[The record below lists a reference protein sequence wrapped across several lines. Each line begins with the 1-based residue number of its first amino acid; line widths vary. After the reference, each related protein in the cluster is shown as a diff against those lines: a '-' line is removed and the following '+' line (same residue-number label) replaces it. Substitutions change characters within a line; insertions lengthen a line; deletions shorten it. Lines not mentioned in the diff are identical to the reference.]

1 MLHKIRLENFRKH
14 ADLTVNFTAGI
25 NAIRAP
31 NEAGKTT
38 LLEAIAYALF
48 GTKGL
53 KESIDDVVT
62 YDMPVSKLKVDLDF
76 DHAGVAYNIKRGKSG
91 AELNGAGVR
100 VTGQT
105 EVTRFVEKLLGT
117 SADMASKL
125 MLAKQK
131 GLGGALSGGPRE
143 AGAMIEDLAGIDLI
157 QRYIDLITE
166 HLVAG
171 QTGAAEANV
180 ASARARAEPVEMKD
194 LADLQLAHKSADG
207 ELGRVVGVATGLRA
221 EQNDLD
227 LAAANAILADEK
239 RLSAAIA
246 SGATRISALTEK
258 LALPLPDAP
267 PPAAIQALRDK
278 IEAQKGL
285 AAAAKLHADL
295 KAANVS
301 PDWDENLQALEAEI
315 VKTETELDAI
325 KFKVRALQA
334 QAEDGAAAYREAKHT
349 ISLEIAQ
356 VEGKLVKEESCT
368 FCGKDLKDIPEVALV
383 NNPLNARLIDL
394 NRRLAN
400 VASAWTKLSADLEVK
415 KSAEAILWDEKSAYL
430 RDLQAVA
437 AQHNR
442 LAPLYARAE
451 AFITLNHSTVPATWT
466 WTGPTDEPQDFA
478 GELAALLEQDRAATA
493 AGAAWDEQA
502 LQLAALK
509 EQQVVDQ
516 AALDALQLDDAKDTL
531 VQFEA
536 LKPQVVAAEAAVTAA
551 RAALATAASALS
563 TEKAL
568 QAQVL
573 EQQEKAKVEL
583 AAAEA
588 VLLDMN
594 ANNALV
600 KKLRAARPQI
610 TDKLWA
616 GVLAATSRYVADV
629 RGERS
634 TITREDN
641 GFKVNGKPVT
651 GLSGSAED
659 TLGLGLRLALT
670 KMFLPNIDFLNLDE
684 VAAAC
689 DDQREVAMLGLLAT
703 AGFKQ
708 VILVTH
714 SQLAD
719 AFADNIITI

>member
-1 MLHKIRLENFRKH
+1 MLHSITMENFRKH
-14 ADLTVNFTAGI
+14 TNLTVNFTAGI
-25 NAIRAP
+25 NALRAP
-31 NEAGKTT
+31 NESGKTSC
-38 LLEAIAYALF
+38 LEAISYALF

-62 YDMPVSKLKVDLDF
+62 YDVPVSKLKVTLDF

-91 AELNGAGVR
+91 AELNGAGVK

-194 LADLQLAHKSADG
+194 LADLQLAHKKADG
-207 ELGRVVGVATGLRA
+207 ELGRVLAVANDRRA
-221 EQNDLD
+221 EQDDLD

-246 SGATRISALTEK
+246 SGATRISTLTEK
-258 LALPLPDAP
+258 LSLPLPDAP
-267 PPAAIQALRDK
+267 VASAIQALRDK

-285 AAAAKLHADL
+285 AAAAKLHAEL

-301 PDWDENLQALEAEI
+301 PDWDEDLGALEAEI
-315 VKTETELDAI
+315 RTVQEAHTEASA
-325 KFKVRALQA
+325 KVRDIAA
-334 QAEDGAAAYREAKHT
+334 QAADGAKVDRETQHAIH
-349 ISLEIAQ
+349 LEIAQ

-383 NNPLNARLIDL
+383 NNPLNARLQDL
-394 NRRLAN
+394 KSQLVEA
-400 VASAWTKLSADLEVK
+400 AAAWAKLSAQLKDSLVA
-415 KSAEAILWDEKSAYL
+415 AENHAKFKAGYL
-430 RDLQAVA
+430 ADLQAVA

-451 AFITLNHSTVPATWT
+451 AFITLDHSTVPATWT
-466 WTGPTDEPQDFA
+466 WTGPTDAPQDFA
-478 GELAALLEQDRAATA
+478 GDLAVLLEQDRDAVACAAA
-493 AGAAWDEQA
+493 AAEQKV
-502 LQLAALK
+502 QLDALK
-509 EQQVVDQ
+509 TQLGADQ
-516 AALDALQLDDAKDTL
+516 AALNELQLADAKDTL
-531 VQFEA
+531 VQFDA
-536 LKPQVVAAEAAVTAA
+536 LKPQVVAAEAALTAA

-573 EQQEKAKVEL
+573 EQQEKAQVEL

-714 SQLAD
+714 SALAD

>member
-14 ADLTVNFTAGI
+14 ADLTVSFTAGI

-62 YDMPVSKLKVDLDF
+62 YDMPVSKLRVALDF
-76 DHAGVAYNIKRGKSG
+76 DHAGVAYNIKRSKSG
-91 AELNGAGVR
+91 AELNGTGVK

-105 EVTRFVEKLLGT
+105 EVTKFVEKLLGT

-171 QTGAAEANV
+171 QTAAAEANV
-180 ASARARAEPVEMKD
+180 ASARARTEPVALND
-194 LADLQLAHKSADG
+194 LAGLQATHDGAEKQLKDVSVAADC
-207 ELGRVVGVATGLRA
+207 LRTA
-221 EQNDLD
+221 QDELD
-227 LAAANAILADEK
+227 LVAANAILADEA
-239 RLSAAIA
+239 RLSAA
-246 SGATRISALTEK
+246 SKTRAAQFTSLTEK
-258 LALPLPDAP
+258 LAAALPEAP
-267 PPAAIQALRDK
+267 APAAIQALRDK

-285 AAAAKLHADL
+285 AAAAKLHAEL

-301 PDWDENLQALEAEI
+301 PDWDENLVALEAEI
-315 VKTETELDAI
+315 GRVQEEL
-325 KFKVRALQA
+325 
-334 QAEDGAAAYREAKHT
+334 EGAAAKVRDITAQASDGAKVDRETQHA
-349 ISLEIAQ
+349 ICLEIAQ

-383 NNPLNARLIDL
+383 NNPLNARLRDL
-394 NRRLAN
+394 KVQLVEA
-400 VASAWTKLSADLEVK
+400 AGAWTKLSTQLNDSLVTAQAQVT
-415 KSAEAILWDEKSAYL
+415 EKTGYL
-430 RDLQAVA
+430 RDLQTVA

-451 AFITLNHSTVPATWT
+451 AFITLDHGTVPATWT
-466 WTGPTDEPQDFA
+466 WTGPTDAPQDFA
-478 GELAALLEQDRAATA
+478 GELASLLEQDRNATA
-493 AGAAWDEQA
+493 AAAARGEQQKQLQA
-502 LQLAALK
+502 LAK
-509 EQQVVDQ
+509 EAEADNLTY
-516 AALDALQLDDAKDTL
+516 ATLQIDEAKDTL
-531 VQFEA
+531 VQFDA
-536 LKPQVVAAEAAVTAA
+536 LKPKVAAAEADVAAA
-551 RAALATAASALS
+551 RAALAAAAGALA

-568 QAQVL
+568 QAQIL

-588 VLLDMN
+588 VLLEMN
-594 ANNALV
+594 ANNALI

-714 SQLAD
+714 SALAD